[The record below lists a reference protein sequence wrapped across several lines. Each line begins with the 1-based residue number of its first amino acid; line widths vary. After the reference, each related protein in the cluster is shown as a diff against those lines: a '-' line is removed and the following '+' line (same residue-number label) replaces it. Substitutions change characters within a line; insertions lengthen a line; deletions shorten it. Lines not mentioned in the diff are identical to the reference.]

1 MIEADGVER
10 RFGRQGAVVA
20 LQGVSFRLDRADVL
34 GILGG
39 DRSGKTT
46 LVRILAG
53 LVPRSAGRAT
63 IGGID
68 VVYGD
73 RIREIV
79 GYLPEAPS
87 LHRNLTLAQYLGFW
101 AMVDGQPRSQ
111 RRERVAELLA
121 FFDLTDQAG
130 EMILDTT
137 TFTQRRTFLALALL
151 SNPPVLLLDD
161 LMAALTSPERDA
173 IAQKLRALTEQG
185 KTILMTGTRLADLQP
200 VCSHILTLFEGRATR
215 SYETAVL
222 LRRVGEARH
231 ARVFIESKTPASRI
245 VPAVRDLR
253 GVVGVKES
261 EGTVIL
267 FVEPGTF
274 QVEDLHAALGSAGID
289 AKGVR
294 EAGLTIGDVFRTLTQ
309 GEVS

>member
-20 LQGVSFRLDRADVL
+20 LQGVTFRLDRADIL

-39 DRSGKTT
+39 DRSGKTS

-53 LVPRSAGRAT
+53 LVLPTAGRAT
-63 IGGID
+63 VGGFD
-68 VVYGD
+68 VRYAD

-79 GYLPEAPS
+79 GYLPQAPS
-87 LHRNLTLAQYLGFW
+87 LHRNMTIAGYLDFW

-111 RRERVAELLA
+111 RTERIAELLA
-121 FFDLTDQAG
+121 FFDLTDQAR

-161 LMAALTSPERDA
+161 PMAALTSPERDTVV
-173 IAQKLRALTEQG
+173 QKLRALTEKG
-185 KTILMTGTRLADLQP
+185 KTILVTATRLADLQP

-215 SYETAVL
+215 SYETSVL
-222 LRRVGEARH
+222 LRRVGKARH
-231 ARVFIESKTPASRI
+231 ARVFIESKAPASRI
-245 VPAVRDLR
+245 VPAVRDLH
-253 GVVGVKES
+253 GVGDVKES
-261 EGTVIL
+261 EGAVIL

-274 QVEDLHAALGSAGID
+274 RIEDLQAALETAGID
-289 AKGVR
+289 ASGIR
-294 EAGLTIGDVFRTLTQ
+294 EAGLTIGDIFRTLIQ
-309 GEVS
+309 GEAS